1 MNKRI
6 IKEEFN
12 GEQYEL
18 NAHMGCFGCMIEVD
32 IKRVIHPNWKIFRTI
47 TEDTRCFFISEC
59 ETIEEGCKSCF
70 EKFKKEY
77 EANVET
83 QKKLNNFFKNA

>member
-1 MNKRI
+1 MNKKI
-6 IKEEFN
+6 IKKEFN

-18 NAHMGCFGCMIEVD
+18 DAHIGCFGCMIEVD
-32 IKRVIHPNWKIFRTI
+32 IKRVAHPNWKIFRTI
-47 TEDTRCFFISEC
+47 TEDTRCFFINEC
-59 ETIEEGCKSCF
+59 ETIEEGCESCF

-83 QKKLNNFFKNA
+83 QKKLNNFFKKD

>member
-32 IKRVIHPNWKIFRTI
+32 IKRVIRPNWKIFRTI
-47 TEDTRCFFISEC
+47 TEDTRCFFINEY

-70 EKFKKEY
+70 EKFKKDYKME
-77 EANVET
+77 VET
-83 QKKLNNFFKNA
+83 QKKLENFFKKD

>member
-18 NAHMGCFGCMIEVD
+18 NAHIGCFGCMIEVD
-32 IKRVIHPNWKIFRTI
+32 IKRVIHPSWKIFRTI
-47 TEDTRCFFISEC
+47 TEDTRCFLINEY
-59 ETIEEGCKSCF
+59 ETIEEGCKHCF
-70 EKFKKEY
+70 EKFKKDY
-77 EANVET
+77 KIQIET
-83 QKKLNNFFKNA
+83 QKKLEDFFKKD

>member
-1 MNKRI
+1 MKRKI
-6 IKEEFN
+6 ITEWYN
-12 GEQYEL
+12 GERYEL
-18 NAHMGCFGCMIEVD
+18 DAHMGCFGCMIEVN

-47 TEDTRCFFISEC
+47 TEDTRSFFISEY

-77 EANVET
+77 EMEVET
-83 QKKLNNFFKNA
+83 QKKLEKFFKKD

>member
-1 MNKRI
+1 MNKKI
-6 IKEEFN
+6 IKKEFN

-18 NAHMGCFGCMIEVD
+18 DAHMGCFGCMIEVD
-32 IKRVIHPNWKIFRTI
+32 IKRVIHPTWKIFRTT

-59 ETIEEGCKSCF
+59 ETIEEGCESCF

-83 QKKLNNFFKNA
+83 QKKLNNFFKKD

>member
-1 MNKRI
+1 MNRKI
-6 IKEEFN
+6 IKKEFN

-18 NAHMGCFGCMIEVD
+18 DTHMGCFGCMIEVD
-32 IKRVIHPNWKIFRTI
+32 IKRVIHPNWEIFRTI
-47 TEDTRCFFISEC
+47 TEDTRCFFINEC
-59 ETIEEGCKSCF
+59 ETIEEGCESCF

-83 QKKLNNFFKNA
+83 QKKLNNFFKKD